1 VTSRRRDADEPT
13 LPRNL
18 EAERATL
25 GAALLNQA
33 AADYLADHLA
43 VESYYRHAHQLL
55 FRAIQT
61 LRHTGREVDLV
72 TIKQQ
77 LGTKGLEDVGGPAY
91 IAKLADGTV
100 SRHYADYAAVLED
113 LRARRALAGYA
124 RGLLEAIE
132 TPGQSGAS
140 LLLDADKRLLELQAG
155 HLNGRHAALADTVP
169 MLIED
174 LDYRAQHRGQL
185 TGLET
190 GFGSVNDLT
199 FGWQSGDMVIIAARP
214 SIGKTTFAL
223 NTAWAAACAGARVAI
238 FSLEMRRRQ
247 LEYRLLSYVSGIP
260 LTRLLSGYIHEADG
274 PNLHTALEALKQVRI
289 EVDDATGRTAWEM
302 RSACRRWKA
311 EGGLDLVIVDYV
323 QLMPGTL
330 DKRGATRNE
339 EVTDISRRLKTLA
352 DEAGLPVLVLSQ
364 LSRPSDTRSDP
375 RPKLTDLRESGALEQ
390 DADLV
395 CFLHRKLHKEGGATE
410 FILEKQRNGPTGTMM
425 LTLDRDTVTFTDGGE
440 PLPEQTA
447 AEKQEVRKAKQ
458 VSFFKQRRRG

>member
-1 VTSRRRDADEPT
+1 MAKRPVEDEPG

-43 VESYYRHAHQLL
+43 VESYYRQAHQVL
-55 FRAIQT
+55 FRAVQA

-72 TIKQQ
+72 TLKQQ
-77 LGTKGLEDVGGPAY
+77 LGAKGLEEVGGAAY
-91 IAKLADGTV
+91 VTRLADGTV
-100 SRHYADYAAVLED
+100 SGHYADYAAVLED
-113 LRARRALAGYA
+113 LRTKRALAAYA
-124 RGLLEAIE
+124 KRLQEAIG
-132 TPGQSGAS
+132 TAGQSGAS

-155 HLNGRHAALADTVP
+155 HLNGRHAALADSVP

-174 LDYRAQHRGQL
+174 LDYRAQHQGQL

-190 GFGSVNDLT
+190 GFPSVNDLT
-199 FGWQSGDMVIIAARP
+199 FGWQAGDMVIVAARP

-223 NTAWAAACAGARVAI
+223 NTAWTAACTGARVAF
-238 FSLEMRRRQ
+238 FSLEMKRRQ

-260 LTRLLSGYIHEADG
+260 LARLLSGYINEADG
-274 PNLHTALEALKQVRI
+274 PGLHTALEALKQVRI

-311 EGGLDLVIVDYV
+311 DGGLDLVVVDYV

-330 DKRGATRNE
+330 DKRGASRNE

-352 DEAGLPVLVLSQ
+352 DEAGVPVLALSQ
-364 LSRPSDTRSDP
+364 LSRPTEGRSDP

-395 CFLHRKLHKEGGATE
+395 CFLHRKQHKEGGPTE
-410 FILEKQRNGPTGTMM
+410 FILEKQRNGPTGTVM
-425 LTLDRDTVTFTDGGE
+425 LTLDRDTVTFTDGGD
-440 PLPEQTA
+440 PLLEQTA
-447 AEKQEVRKAKQ
+447 AEKQEARKAKQ